1 MLGRG
6 SVHFL
11 IDDRVGLGP
20 LIVCSLDCLSWFVMH
35 NLQLKVVPG
44 DNVLHSLFRRV
55 LSLSLEY
62 E

>member
-1 MLGRG
+1 
-6 SVHFL
+6 
-11 IDDRVGLGP
+11 
-20 LIVCSLDCLSWFVMH
+20 MH
-35 NLQLKVVPG
+35 NLQVKVVPG